1 MTILHSLYSLT
12 LQSFTM
18 RRYGEPRSK
27 AAELCVYVPASVHA
41 CAFIE
46 TTCVAFAS
54 VARRDC
60 PLRDNETRP
69 GNANSGNANSGNVLG
84 SGHL

>member
-1 MTILHSLYSLT
+1 MTILHSLHSLT

-18 RRYGEPRSK
+18 RRYDKARSK

-46 TTCVAFAS
+46 TTCVAFAL
-54 VARRDC
+54 VA
-60 PLRDNETRP
+60 
-69 GNANSGNANSGNVLG
+69 
-84 SGHL
+84 